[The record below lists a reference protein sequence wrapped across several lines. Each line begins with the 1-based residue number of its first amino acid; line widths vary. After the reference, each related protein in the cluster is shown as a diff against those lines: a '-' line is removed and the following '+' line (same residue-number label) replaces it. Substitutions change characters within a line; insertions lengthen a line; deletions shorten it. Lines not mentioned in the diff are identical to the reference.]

1 MPNKKISFREFS
13 DYTELNEEQLQE
25 IFSKLAPELAAKV
38 KSFVGQSKANV
49 DARDND
55 RKERE
60 AFNKAAAEKRLALQ
74 ANNAAAAKKAI
85 DDKKR
90 EKNMSDAEK
99 VRLAQKVA
107 SAPKRSDR
115 AMAADERGAE
125 YGKFKYESV
134 DEVLTDLVN
143 DEITIQEISVL
154 ENVFAK
160 RATRIIE
167 RLQMEC
173 EDEEELFV
181 ALQEEI
187 NS

>member
-1 MPNKKISFREFS
+1 
-13 DYTELNEEQLQE
+13 
-25 IFSKLAPELAAKV
+25 
-38 KSFVGQSKANV
+38 
-49 DARDND
+49 
-55 RKERE
+55 
-60 AFNKAAAEKRLALQ
+60 
-74 ANNAAAAKKAI
+74 
-85 DDKKR
+85 
-90 EKNMSDAEK
+90 MSDAEK

-181 ALQEEI
+181 ALQARSELLTGLPHSLATI
-187 NS
+187 CDVWSTVRSGRRPRKPVGTPQV